1 MMRLDFYF
9 FLLYIF
15 TLAVIVAVIV
25 MAILGIF
32 KRNLFNRL
40 STRIAA
46 LILASGPITLILIPV
61 SNEIIRRAL
70 LNAFT
75 TKGSFAALAL
85 YVLIALGTPLVLGLL
100 AARFVRQPLRQFN
113 EAIASL
119 EQSNYKVQ
127 LRSMGI
133 REFDEVFTRF
143 NNLINRL
150 RHEEKLRKDLVSD
163 TSHELNTPLTTMIG
177 QLTALQEGK
186 YPMTE
191 ERVAILKEQ
200 AERLAELVQQ
210 LDAYTKARM
219 PYTGESEDIHLRQF
233 CEELINHFSLDLK
246 QKGITAKLHIAEDYI
261 IHANRGALQQIL
273 TNLMQ
278 NTLRYSQ
285 ATEVTIEATA
295 HKLMFSDNGKGVPS
309 ESLPYLFER
318 FYRVDKS
325 RSRATGGL
333 GLGLAIVR
341 ELAESQSWAIAAVA
355 GHPGLTFVLKINA
368 SW

>member
-1 MMRLDFYF
+1 MIGPGFYF
-9 FLLYIF
+9 FLLCIF
-15 TLAVIVAVIV
+15 MIAVIVAIAI

-32 KRNLFNRL
+32 KRSPYDRL

-61 SNEIIRRAL
+61 SNELIGRVL

-75 TKGSFAALAL
+75 TKGSFAALAI

-100 AARFVRQPLRQFN
+100 AARFVRRPLHQFN

-127 LRSMGI
+127 LPSMGI
-133 REFDEVFTRF
+133 REFDEVFMRF
-143 NNLINRL
+143 NNLIHRL
-150 RHEEKLRKDLVSD
+150 RHEEKLRKDLISD

-177 QLTALQEGK
+177 QLTAIQEGK
-186 YPMTE
+186 YPMTQ
-191 ERVAILKEQ
+191 ERVATLKDQ

-210 LDAYTKARM
+210 LGAYTKARM
-219 PYTGESEDIHLRQF
+219 PDTGQPEDIHLRPF
-233 CEELINHFSLDLK
+233 CEELINHYSLDLK
-246 QKGITAKLHIAEDYI
+246 QKGITAKLDIAEDYI
-261 IHANRGALQQIL
+261 IHANYGALQQIL

-295 HKLMFSDNGKGVPS
+295 HKLLFSDNGKGVPAK
-309 ESLPYLFER
+309 SLPYLFER
-318 FYRVDKS
+318 FYRVDQS
-325 RSRATGGL
+325 RSRTTGGL

-341 ELAESQSWAIAAVA
+341 ELVESQGWAISAVA

-368 SW
+368 

>member
-1 MMRLDFYF
+1 MISLHYY
-9 FLLYIF
+9 LYIY
-15 TLAVIVAVIV
+15 TIAVILV
-25 MAILGIF
+25 AILVIF
-32 KRNLFNRL
+32 KSSLFNQL
-40 STRIAA
+40 STRIAV
-46 LILASGPITLILIPV
+46 IIVASGPIAQFLIAVSDELILNQGQHSP
-61 SNEIIRRAL
+61 
-70 LNAFT
+70 
-75 TKGSFAALAL
+75 KAALPV
-85 YVLIALGTPLVLGLL
+85 YVLIVLGSPVVLGLL
-100 AARFVRQPLRQFN
+100 AARFVRRPLLQFN
-113 EAIASL
+113 EIIASL
-119 EQSNYKVQ
+119 EQSNYKIQ
-127 LRSMGI
+127 LPSTGI
-133 REFDEVFTRF
+133 REFDEVFTKF

-150 RHEEKLRKDLVSD
+150 QHEEKLRKDLISD
-163 TSHELNTPLTTMIG
+163 TSHELNTPLATMIG
-177 QLTALQEGK
+177 QLTAMQEGK

-210 LDAYTKARM
+210 LSSYTKARM
-219 PYTGESEDIHLRQF
+219 PDTGEPEDIPLRQF
-233 CEELINHFSLDLK
+233 SEELINHFSLELK

-261 IHANRGALQQIL
+261 IYVNRGALQQIL

-278 NTLRYSQ
+278 NTLRYSH

-309 ESLPYLFER
+309 KSLPYLFER

-341 ELAESQSWAIAAVA
+341 ELAESQGWSITAVA

-368 SW
+368 